1 MDPTSAAPTA
11 TAAAQTLHYVYL
23 ICKTVPASPNEEG
36 ESRVL
41 IKGVSLQAGTFAEMA
56 HDVVQEGSI
65 VWAAASVNAKRGEL
79 QASVPE
85 LVREWL
91 TGRAARDGR
100 RCTGTH
106 ATEMQVHIVRINAMA
121 IFTELVDRFFH

>member
-1 MDPTSAAPTA
+1 MDPIPAPPMA
-11 TAAAQTLHYVYL
+11 TAAVNTLHYVYL

-41 IKGVSLQAGTFAEMA
+41 IKGVSVQSGTLAEMA
-56 HDVVQEGSI
+56 HDVAQEGNI
-65 VWAAASVNAKRGEL
+65 VWAAASLNAKREEL
-79 QASVPE
+79 RVVPE

-91 TGRAARDGR
+91 TGRAARDGW